1 MKFAEENKGPVAEC
15 FCSLVCIQIL
25 ESQLRSSVTRLL
37 FSLCTDPNFDA
48 SIIPMTQQL
57 LLFVLEGE
65 IGPDLSLMLNLKPIQ
80 ICRRQRKGQGSGS
93 WGRIMHPK
101 LCIS

>member
-1 MKFAEENKGPVAEC
+1 M
-15 FCSLVCIQIL
+15 LVFTCL
-25 ESQLRSSVTRLL
+25 HTDSRVTTQVKCDKASI